1 MNTEFKPKVSI
12 IIPVY
17 NGENYLRESID
28 SALRQTYDNLEII
41 VVDDGSKDKT
51 AEIAKSYGNK
61 IRFFRKENGGT
72 STALNV
78 GISHMTGEYFSWLSH
93 DDMYYPDKIKR
104 QIEELSKLN
113 NKNTIMMT
121 DLDGINENYEK
132 IYQTNYIQ
140 HIKAY
145 PNRERS
151 YIHPIIYNQTHGCTL
166 LIPKKCFEEVGLFD
180 EKELVAQDFEFFYR
194 AFLKFPHKLIPEVLV
209 TARDSS
215 NRQGRRSHNK
225 GDEEYSRLFIK
236 IIENLTEEDMNLLA
250 PSRADF
256 YADMK
261 EFFDCAGYTIAYK
274 YITEKMFSNLQISS
288 YDLIGNKFNGHNLHK
303 MLRDKGVDS
312 KQVVWYKQ
320 SEDINT
326 FYYDFSR
333 KTATKDLISQKMF
346 LDSDIIHLHMVHNII
361 DLNYLPIMTSLK
373 PTVITLHDPF
383 FLGGHCVH
391 HFDCNSWKTHCA
403 DCRYLNKMF
412 AIDNDYTAL
421 NFELKKNA
429 IQNSNISAI
438 VASKWMEN
446 KVKQSPIWEN
456 KKIYYLPFGTDQ
468 NIFKPAIKN
477 DIRKELNI
485 NENNFVIMFREDS
498 VSYKGLDIIKKALSK
513 IKNRKNIT
521 IIAVG
526 EEGLLE
532 DFADKFNIIE
542 YGWVTD
548 DKKLAKLYQACDIFL
563 MPSRQETFGAMAIEA
578 MSCGKTVLSITGEG
592 TALPEV
598 INSPECG
605 LAVDEKNFTQKLEY
619 FIDNTNE
626 LKIRGEKSVKYAKQN
641 YNRENYL
648 NGMMNIYKDIIKN
661 HHVEYNKKIVLEQL
675 KKYSCNN
682 LILEKNPEEKVQSK
696 IMLMEP
702 EKINVDE
709 YILIKKSNIFVKI
722 YRKIMPVKIRR
733 KLKAAIIAFRE
744 ERI

>member
-51 AEIAKSYGNK
+51 AEIAKSYGEK
-61 IRFFRKENGGT
+61 IQFYSKENGGT

-93 DDMYYPDKIKR
+93 DDMYYPNKIKR
-104 QIEELSKLN
+104 QIEELAKLED
-113 NKNTIMMT
+113 KNTIMMS

-140 HIKAY
+140 HIRAY
-145 PNRERS
+145 PNREKS

-166 LIPKKCFEEVGLFD
+166 LIPKKCFDEVGLFD

-215 NRQGRRSHNK
+215 NRQGRRSHHK

-236 IIENLTEEDMNLLA
+236 IIENLTDEDVKLLA

-256 YADMK
+256 YSDMK

-274 YITEKMFSNLQISS
+274 YITEKMFTNLQISS

-303 MLRDKGVDS
+303 MLGDKGVDS
-312 KQVVWYKQ
+312 KELVWYKQ
-320 SEDINT
+320 STDTNT
-326 FYYDFSR
+326 FCFDFSS
-333 KTATKDLISQKMF
+333 KTATKDLIRQKMF

-373 PTVITLHDPF
+373 PVVITLHDPF

-391 HFDCNSWKTHCA
+391 HLDCNSWKTHCA
-403 DCRYLNKMF
+403 DCRYLDTMF
-412 AIDNDYTAL
+412 AIDSDCTAL

-429 IQNSNISAI
+429 IQNSNVSAI

-446 KVKQSPIWEN
+446 KVKQSPIWKN
-456 KKIYYLPFGTDQ
+456 KKIYYLPFGTNQ
-468 NIFKPAIKN
+468 NIFKPASKEKV
-477 DIRKELNI
+477 RKELYI
-485 NENNFVIMFREDS
+485 NENDFVIMFREDS
-498 VSYKGLDIIKKALSK
+498 VSYKGLDIIKDALSK
-513 IKNRKNIT
+513 IKNKKDIT

-526 EEGLLE
+526 EEGLLGE
-532 DFADKFNIIE
+532 LLDGFNVIE
-542 YGWVTD
+542 YGWITD
-548 DKKLAKLYQACDIFL
+548 DAKLAKLYQACDIFL

-578 MSCGKTVLSITGEG
+578 MSCGKPVLAINGEG
-592 TALPEV
+592 TSLPEV
-598 INSPECG
+598 LNSPECG
-605 LAVDEKNFTQKLEY
+605 LAVDEDKFADKLEY
-619 FIDNTNE
+619 FINNPEE
-626 LKIRGEKSVKYAKQN
+626 LKARGAKSLKYAKNN
-641 YNRENYL
+641 YNIETYL
-648 NGMMNIYKDIIKN
+648 NGMIEIYKDVMKE
-661 HHVEYNKKIVLEQL
+661 HKVENNKKIILEQL
-675 KKYSCNN
+675 KKYSTNN
-682 LILEKNPEEKVQSK
+682 LILANSITNEEIEKRLTIN
-696 IMLMEP
+696 
-702 EKINVDE
+702 EKIDIDQYTLV
-709 YILIKKSNIFVKI
+709 KKSNIFVKL
-722 YRKIMPVKIRR
+722 YRKIVPVKIR
-733 KLKAAIIAFRE
+733 KKFKAAIISFRE